1 MDREARYQRGTI
13 DIYLA
18 AISVIG
24 DYLSLIEWQ
33 LLAVAL
39 CLSADCLTIEEKT
52 ISEFV

>member
-1 MDREARYQRGTI
+1 MDREARYQRDTI
-13 DIYLA
+13 SIYLT

-39 CLSADCLTIEEKT
+39 YLSADCLTIVEK
-52 ISEFV
+52 IIPELL